1 MATIYV
7 AKLITVG
14 CNCKTCLS
22 CFSVECFTVLVDNAV
37 LCSSD

>member
-7 AKLITVG
+7 AKLITASR
-14 CNCKTCLS
+14 NCKTCLS
-22 CFSVECFTVLVDNAV
+22 CFSVECFTVVVDIAV

>member
-7 AKLITVG
+7 AKLITVS
-14 CNCKTCLS
+14 CNCKACSS
-22 CFSVECFTVLVDNAV
+22 CFSVECFTLVADIVV